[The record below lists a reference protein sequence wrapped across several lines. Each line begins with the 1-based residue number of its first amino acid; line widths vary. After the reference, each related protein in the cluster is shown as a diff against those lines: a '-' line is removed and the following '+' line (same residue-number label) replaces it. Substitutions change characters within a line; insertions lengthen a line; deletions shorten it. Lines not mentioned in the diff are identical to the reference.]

1 MTNKQEILKLVL
13 IGESGVGKTSII
25 TQFVDEKFVSDKQ
38 STIGGTFNS
47 KLVKCGNGKNLKL
60 EIWDTAGQERY
71 RSVTKLFYKDANA
84 AILVYDITNKN
95 SFDQLQKYWAEQV
108 KESSPKNIIIAIAAN
123 KCIIIAIAANKCDL
137 FDKEV
142 VDEKTAREFAK
153 NIGAIFSLTSAKS
166 TAGINDLFIQISK
179 KYSGAN
185 SATIVEEKEENN
197 EFRKIRKESVLLT
210 KNSQK
215 NKKKGC
221 C

>member
-123 KCIIIAIAANKCDL
+123 KCDL

-197 EFRKIRKESVLLT
+197 EFKKIRKESVLLT